1 MPEQIIPDVRFGT
14 SFLDKKYKNFALKG
28 EVIMDKVT
36 GEILV
41 KRKLDGK
48 IKSFVQNDKYLHEM
62 MVELRIM
69 LNNYTQFTYPSTND
83 DAWFSNADFNLV
95 DINQGVYVDALT
107 TGKFTFSNTSTDA
120 KNNFKFIVSGECN
133 GFFIRPITR
142 DTDKNLVQYLV
153 SVYDSIYQDSE
164 GSTAEDK
171 AEHDK
176 FQNGRWSTCD
186 IEILY
191 SIVVHGTLTGQS
203 DETSRSYS
211 DTEYIA
217 SNENNFVEFPVN
229 YKNGFSS
236 INYIEVS
243 ITNISFTKV
252 KKANDYITM
261 MGDVFDKTAYNGL
274 ISPDN
279 AIYYEFMNVS
289 CFTDTINQIPLNDS
303 VLNICVRS
311 MKNTLDYISIVS
323 KLSTNSGYIPS
334 VTRPASD
341 LWTAN
346 NVWAELINKLE
357 GAGQVTETDHETD
370 IDELEKLLYSTSGI
384 HTNFTMDESS
394 ANDIYIKDLKAT
406 RATFARTK

>member
-1 MPEQIIPDVRFGT
+1 
-14 SFLDKKYKNFALKG
+14 
-28 EVIMDKVT
+28 
-36 GEILV
+36 
-41 KRKLDGK
+41 
-48 IKSFVQNDKYLHEM
+48 
-62 MVELRIM
+62 
-69 LNNYTQFTYPSTND
+69 
-83 DAWFSNADFNLV
+83 
-95 DINQGVYVDALT
+95 
-107 TGKFTFSNTSTDA
+107 
-120 KNNFKFIVSGECN
+120 
-133 GFFIRPITR
+133 
-142 DTDKNLVQYLV
+142 
-153 SVYDSIYQDSE
+153 
-164 GSTAEDK
+164 
-171 AEHDK
+171 
-176 FQNGRWSTCD
+176 
-186 IEILY
+186 
-191 SIVVHGTLTGQS
+191 
-203 DETSRSYS
+203 
-211 DTEYIA
+211 
-217 SNENNFVEFPVN
+217 
-229 YKNGFSS
+229 
-236 INYIEVS
+236 
-243 ITNISFTKV
+243 
-252 KKANDYITM
+252 M

-394 ANDIYIKDLKAT
+394 ANDIYIKELKAT